1 MTSKAITRYV
11 AAIIHPVKSD
21 GSQITKMPSLMLVE
35 AGCIDDGA
43 YSPPQS
49 INLFHADA
57 IRALRALR
65 DACNEALG
73 ESDSDNLRSLIM
85 DLKPPTP

>member
-11 AAIIHPVKSD
+11 AAIIHPGKSG

-57 IRALRALR
+57 IRALR

>member
-1 MTSKAITRYV
+1 MTA
-11 AAIIHPVKSD
+11 KSIQPGLCAQIEVGKPKD
-21 GSQITKMPSLMLVE
+21 GESPSLTVLSTTGSFMVF
-35 AGCIDDGA
+35 GTT
-43 YSPPQS
+43 
-49 INLFHADA
+49 A
-57 IRALRALR
+57 IAALR